1 MKRLLLFIGAG
12 LLFNSA
18 ASAATNVLDGHA
30 IFNKNCSVCHSVNP
44 PPKAAPPI
52 VPLASRYHMQF
63 QKKADGVNHLVAYLK
78 SPDKRN
84 AVDPQAIT
92 RFGIMPASP
101 LPVAELRAV
110 AGWVWDQYNP
120 AMGRGFGGQGAGRGR
135 GGMNQ
140 Y

>member
-1 MKRLLLFIGAG
+1 MKRLLLLFGVG
-12 LLFNSA
+12 LLFNSQA
-18 ASAATNVLDGHA
+18 NAATNVLDGQA

-44 PPKAAPPI
+44 PPKSAPPI

-63 QKKADGVNHLVAYLK
+63 QTKADGVNHLVAYLK

-84 AVDPQAIT
+84 AVDPQAIA
-92 RFGIMPASP
+92 RFGIMPAST

-120 AMGRGFGGQGAGRGR
+120 AMGRGRGFGGQGAGRGR
-135 GGMNQ
+135 MNP